1 MPYAII
7 ILLLLC
13 GALTFGLGSPVTPA
27 QVGPAMHW
35 AACRDVPDTEC
46 AGLDVPI
53 DPARPDGLRL
63 TLRLARVRAV
73 DAGYDKG
80 VLLLIPGGPGVGID
94 EAFGQFRTL
103 QHIDEFARQFDV
115 VTFDPRGV
123 GQSSPVRCN
132 PNVLPPTSAP
142 VNRAPTLAEFQQLA
156 DANAAFFQSCFA
168 ATGDLMGHLS
178 AIDTAA
184 DIERI
189 RQALTPNDGLV
200 AYAGSYGTVY
210 AAAYL
215 ERYGDHIKALVL
227 DAVVDHSVDLPT
239 NVARNAL
246 SVNDALERFAQW
258 CDRDGTC
265 ELHGRDLRDVF
276 ETVAITTPLARTLVP
291 QLLAA
296 GRHPQFGWPE
306 LARVLARASRG
317 DTSALEQLS
326 NATSLGRSE
335 PQVTA
340 GITGLLA
347 GVQCADFGP
356 QHDYAALVAAS
367 ADVARRAPRFVWR
380 FWDAAPVPQAATGV
394 GDCAGWPFAATNPPH
409 KLQVGS
415 HPNVMVANAT
425 HDPPTPL
432 INALAVWLQIPDA
445 RLLIAD
451 VDGHQS
457 LVWSRCAFEA
467 QFHFLLDPASVST
480 TTLCPD

>member
-1 MPYAII
+1 
-7 ILLLLC
+7 
-13 GALTFGLGSPVTPA
+13 
-27 QVGPAMHW
+27 MHW
-35 AACRDVPDTEC
+35 AACRDIPDTEC

-63 TLRLARVRAV
+63 TLRLARVHAV

-168 ATGDLMGHLS
+168 ATGDLMSHLS

-189 RQALTPNDGLV
+189 RQALTPRRSGLV

-210 AAAYL
+210 GAAYL

-239 NVARNAL
+239 ECR
-246 SVNDALERFAQW
+246 AQ
-258 CDRDGTC
+258 
-265 ELHGRDLRDVF
+265 H
-276 ETVAITTPLARTLVP
+276 A
-291 QLLAA
+291 
-296 GRHPQFGWPE
+296 
-306 LARVLARASRG
+306 
-317 DTSALEQLS
+317 
-326 NATSLGRSE
+326 
-335 PQVTA
+335 
-340 GITGLLA
+340 
-347 GVQCADFGP
+347 
-356 QHDYAALVAAS
+356 
-367 ADVARRAPRFVWR
+367 
-380 FWDAAPVPQAATGV
+380 V
-394 GDCAGWPFAATNPPH
+394 G
-409 KLQVGS
+409 
-415 HPNVMVANAT
+415 
-425 HDPPTPL
+425 
-432 INALAVWLQIPDA
+432 
-445 RLLIAD
+445 
-451 VDGHQS
+451 
-457 LVWSRCAFEA
+457 E
-467 QFHFLLDPASVST
+467 
-480 TTLCPD
+480 